1 MAKYF
6 LVSKTYVPS
15 DIDKLIKATLYAYQH
30 PYLHLISI
38 MLSSLPLMALIL
50 VQSSMVTIEA
60 PVPTLGGSTTS
71 VTSAADLEVELGDL
85 VIPQAERPNTTLTQI
100 HKNRSVT
107 DYTSLLNEIGDL
119 RLPSNITAGLV
130 ARAAK

>member
-1 MAKYF
+1 
-6 LVSKTYVPS
+6 
-15 DIDKLIKATLYAYQH
+15 
-30 PYLHLISI
+30 

-100 HKNRSVT
+100 HKDRSVT
-107 DYTSLLNEIGDL
+107 DYTSLLNEIGDF
-119 RLPSNITAGLV
+119 RLPSNITVGLV